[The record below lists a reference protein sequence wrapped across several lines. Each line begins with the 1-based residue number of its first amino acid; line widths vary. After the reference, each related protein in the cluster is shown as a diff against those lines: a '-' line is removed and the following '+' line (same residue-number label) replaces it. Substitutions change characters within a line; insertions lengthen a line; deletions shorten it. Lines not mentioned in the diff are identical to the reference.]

1 MGIEKDIADL
11 IAAVREN
18 TEALSAH
25 TTLLKGGIAAK
36 KATAKAAAPAAEED
50 APKKGKAAKEGK
62 KASKKALTLDDVKM
76 AFGEYLSTDDKQLR
90 EERKSNVAA
99 ILAGFKVK
107 QVRDL
112 DEEMFEEALAM
123 LKEYIDGEEAP
134 GDEDAGDDEDSESL
148 I

>member
-11 IAAVREN
+11 IAAVQEN

-25 TTLLKGGIAAK
+25 TALLQGGIAAK
-36 KATAKAAAPAAEED
+36 KATKKAAPASD
-50 APKKGKAAKEGK
+50 DDGTPKKGKAK
-62 KASKKALTLDDVKM
+62 KASKKKLSLDDLKK

-90 EERKSNVAA
+90 EDRKGNVAA

-107 QVRDL
+107 QVSAL
-112 DEEMFEEALAM
+112 DEEQFEEAFQM
-123 LKEYIDGEEAP
+123 LQEYIDGEEQESES
-134 GDEDAGDDEDSESL
+134 GDEDDDGESL

>member
-25 TTLLKGGIAAK
+25 TALLKGGIAAK
-36 KATAKAAAPAAEED
+36 KATAKAAAPADDEEP
-50 APKKGKAAKEGK
+50 PKKAKAKEGK
-62 KASKKALTLDDVKM
+62 KAAKKALTLDDVKV

-90 EERKSNVAA
+90 EERKGNVAA

-112 DEEMFEEALAM
+112 DEDMFEEALAM

-134 GDEDAGDDEDSESL
+134 SEDDAGDDEDGESL